1 MISFPKII
9 QIETTMLCNSEC
21 TFCPQNE
28 LTRGPH
34 YMEEHVWK
42 KIVDESA
49 GKGVLYRPF
58 LVNEP
63 FVDRRLPEIIRY
75 IRNDKSAFVEL
86 NSNGRFVNR
95 DMIREVLE
103 AGIDWIRFSID
114 GFSPETYKLSGRG
127 MNYEKVIEDVHFFIN
142 ERNKQKNK
150 CFIETRMIDMDFN
163 KHEQEKFVDYWSEYA
178 DKASITEL
186 YTWPWMGQT
195 ESFRAPCPKIVDEMF
210 FIVDGRAVLCCWD
223 FQERGVIGD
232 INDQTVKEI
241 WRGAQIQ
248 NYKQLLNEGK
258 RDQIELCSRCDAYKN
273 YDFSNWKGY

>member
-114 GFSPETYKLSGRG
+114 GFSPETYKLRR
-127 MNYEKVIEDVHFFIN
+127 K
-142 ERNKQKNK
+142 R
-150 CFIETRMIDMDFN
+150 
-163 KHEQEKFVDYWSEYA
+163 HE
-178 DKASITEL
+178 L
-186 YTWPWMGQT
+186 
-195 ESFRAPCPKIVDEMF
+195 
-210 FIVDGRAVLCCWD
+210 
-223 FQERGVIGD
+223 
-232 INDQTVKEI
+232 
-241 WRGAQIQ
+241 
-248 NYKQLLNEGK
+248 
-258 RDQIELCSRCDAYKN
+258 
-273 YDFSNWKGY
+273 